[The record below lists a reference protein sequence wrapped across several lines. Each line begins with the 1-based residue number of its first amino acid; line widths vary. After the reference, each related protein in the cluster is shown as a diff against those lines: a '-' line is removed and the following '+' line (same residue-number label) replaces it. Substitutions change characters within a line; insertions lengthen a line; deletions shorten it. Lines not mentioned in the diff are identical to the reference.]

1 MNLGLDTQRGQLHSI
16 RWINT
21 IGAQVPFFIGYI
33 PFVHLTIQNDTE
45 GRTKSIPSKSY
56 SSQE

>member
-1 MNLGLDTQRGQLHSI
+1 MTVENILEVCVFDVRVVRT
-16 RWINT
+16 
-21 IGAQVPFFIGYI
+21 QVPFFIGYI

-45 GRTKSIPSKSY
+45 GRTKYKPSKSY